1 MPFDGG
7 PVSQFGATF
16 PARDFQFGWPS
27 ALKTRQPVRLSK
39 ATIRKDA
46 DVSAVD
52 VVLANND
59 RVTVRVG
66 DVFLK
71 VDADPGR
78 SAREVDAM
86 SLAPAPTATVLWR
99 RPPVLA
105 LAAVRG
111 VPIALPGQPSV
122 ASPGAWA
129 AVGAAIRR
137 LHDAP
142 LPPWST
148 PYTNAARWESVEA
161 LAAPLARECEWL
173 VEREVLPT
181 EVVDRNRA
189 RAESVLRQWTPVFIH
204 GDLHVLHVFV
214 EGDSV
219 SGILDWSE
227 AAPGDGAFDL
237 ASLTLAHREQLDEV
251 LDGYGPGIE
260 RELVQAW
267 WSYRCLTA
275 VRWLIEN
282 GYGPPEEFP
291 EVEMLRSIRG

>member
-1 MPFDGG
+1 M
-7 PVSQFGATF
+7 
-16 PARDFQFGWPS
+16 
-27 ALKTRQPVRLSK
+27 
-39 ATIRKDA
+39 
-46 DVSAVD
+46 SAVD

-71 VDADPGR
+71 IDADPDR
-78 SAREVDAM
+78 SAREVEAM
-86 SLAPAPTATVLWR
+86 SLAPLPTAEVLWR
-99 RPPVLA
+99 TPPVLA
-105 LAAVRG
+105 IAAVRG
-111 VPIALPGQPSV
+111 APLARPGQPSL
-122 ASPGAWA
+122 ASPGTWA

-173 VEREVLPT
+173 VAHEILPA
-181 EVVDRNRA
+181 EVVDRNRR
-189 RAESVLRQWTPVFIH
+189 RAEAVLRQWRPVFVH

-214 EGDSV
+214 EGESV

-227 AAPGDGAFDL
+227 AARGDAAFDL
-237 ASLTLAHREQLDEV
+237 ASLTLAHPERLDDV
-251 LDGYGPGIE
+251 LDGYGEGID
-260 RELVQAW
+260 RDVVHAW

-275 VRWLIEN
+275 VRWLVEN
-282 GYGPPEEFP
+282 GYGPPEEYA
-291 EVEMLRSIRG
+291 EVAMLRSIPQ